1 MLKVLV
7 VDDSAFD
14 RKLASGLLE
23 RHLQAQVRGAE
34 DGAAALRMLE
44 EEVPDIVIT
53 DLQMPE
59 VNGLELVE
67 KIREKFPSLPV
78 ILMTAHGSEEI
89 SIQALRRG
97 AASYVPKRNLADD
110 LATTVRN
117 VLTISKLD
125 HEQLVML
132 DYLTHNESHFQ
143 LDNDPSLIA
152 PFISYV
158 QRGLTRMKIC
168 DESAQI
174 HVAVALQ
181 EALMNAIEH
190 GNLEVDS
197 SLRDQ
202 AGAAY
207 DNLVRTRR
215 TEPPFADRR
224 VHVSVCETRSEAIYK
239 IRDEG
244 PGFDPST
251 LPDPT
256 DPANLERISGRGLL
270 LIRTFM
276 DEVTHG
282 AQGREIT
289 MVKRRPTNGKNLDAA
304 NTVAES

>member
-14 RKLASGLLE
+14 RKLASGLLV
-23 RHLQAQVRGAE
+23 RHLQAEVRGAE
-34 DGAAALRMLE
+34 DGASALQAIAEDL
-44 EEVPDIVIT
+44 PDIVIT
-53 DLQMPE
+53 DLQMPG

-67 KIREKFPSLPV
+67 KIRQQYPSLPV

-110 LATTVRN
+110 LANTVQN

-125 HEQLVML
+125 HEQLIML

-152 PFISYV
+152 PFISYI
-158 QRGLTRMKIC
+158 QRGLSRMKIC
-168 DESAQI
+168 DESAKI

-197 SLRDQ
+197 ALREEG
-202 AGAAY
+202 GAAY
-207 DNLVRTRR
+207 DNLVRSRR
-215 TEPPFADRR
+215 AEPPFAARR
-224 VHVSVCETRSEAIYK
+224 VHVSVRETRSEAVYK

-244 PGFDPST
+244 RGFDPST

-276 DEVTHG
+276 DDVSHDS
-282 AQGREIT
+282 AGREIT
-289 MVKRRPTNGKNLDAA
+289 MVKRRATNG
-304 NTVAES
+304 EH

>member
-23 RHLQAQVRGAE
+23 RHLQAEVRCAE
-34 DGAAALRMLE
+34 DGAAALVALG

-67 KIREKFPSLPV
+67 KIRQKYPTLPV

-97 AASYVPKRNLADD
+97 AASYVPKRNLAED
-110 LATTVRN
+110 LATTVQN
-117 VLTISKLD
+117 VMTISKLD
-125 HEQLVML
+125 HEQLLML
-132 DYLTHNESHFQ
+132 DYLTHNEAHFL

-152 PFISYV
+152 PFISYI

-168 DESAQI
+168 DESAKI

-197 SLRDQ
+197 ELREE

-207 DNLVRTRR
+207 DKLVRSRR
-215 TEPPFADRR
+215 EEAPFSDRR
-224 VHVSVCETRSEAIYK
+224 VHVSVRETRSEAVYT

-244 PGFDPST
+244 RGFDPST
-251 LPDPT
+251 LRDPT
-256 DPANLERISGRGLL
+256 DPANLEHISGRGLL

-276 DEVTHG
+276 DDVSHDHG
-282 AQGREIT
+282 GREIT
-289 MVKRRPTNGKNLDAA
+289 MVKRRQSNGQH
-304 NTVAES
+304 

>member
-23 RHLQAQVRGAE
+23 RHLQADVRSAE
-34 DGAAALRMLE
+34 DGAAALAALGE
-44 EEVPDIVIT
+44 DLPDIVIT

-67 KIREKFPSLPV
+67 KIRQLYPTLPV

-97 AASYVPKRNLADD
+97 AASYVPKRNLAED
-110 LATTVRN
+110 LATTVQN
-117 VLTISKLD
+117 VLAISKLD
-125 HEQLVML
+125 HEQLIML
-132 DYLTHNESHFQ
+132 DYLTHNESHFL
-143 LDNDPSLIA
+143 LDNDPALIA

-168 DESAQI
+168 DESAKI

-197 SLRDQ
+197 ALREE

-207 DNLVRTRR
+207 EKLVRTRR
-215 TEPPFADRR
+215 LEEPFANRR
-224 VHVSVCETRSEAIYK
+224 VHISVRESHSEAVYT

-244 PGFDPST
+244 RGFDPST

-256 DPANLERISGRGLL
+256 DPTNLERISGRGLL

-276 DEVTHG
+276 DEVSHG
-282 AQGREIT
+282 AGGREIK
-289 MVKRRPTNGKNLDAA
+289 MVKRRQSNGKHA
-304 NTVAES
+304 